1 MAAQNTLMG
10 DGSAPAL
17 GQHPSCPLQPPVWMR
32 GYRVRAEAALI
43 GPILPSGLYLSL
55 LGSSFSPSTFAKPG
69 SSSCALRSLQK
80 KSSLNPRYCPLP
92 LTAFSDHCPFLVSL
106 SLSLSFLPDGGTH
119 QRGPNRDSRFYCW
132 LYNLESTGPGTRR
145 FLGSVCGVKIM
156 IGMFCFALC
165 CSQVI

>member
-1 MAAQNTLMG
+1 MLRVLLPLGSDHLVATSVPSDHRAGGGVAAQNTLMG

-69 SSSCALRSLQK
+69 SSFCALRSLQK

-106 SLSLSFLPDGGTH
+106 SLSLSFTILPDPWSSSL
-119 QRGPNRDSRFYCW
+119 RG
-132 LYNLESTGPGTRR
+132 
-145 FLGSVCGVKIM
+145 
-156 IGMFCFALC
+156 C
-165 CSQVI
+165 C